1 MCVGWVR
8 AMCIVHVHGTVHVH
22 GRCVIRGSRGRG
34 LLTTYYVLLATC
46 YLLLATCY
54 LLLTRC
60 VIRGS
65 RGFGL
70 RCADHSLGVY
80 TDLEIRDCKHSAVG
94 ISR

>member
-1 MCVGWVR
+1 M
-8 AMCIVHVHGTVHVH
+8 H
-22 GRCVIRGSRGRG
+22 GRCVIRGSRGLG
-34 LLTTYYVLLATC
+34 LLTTYY
-46 YLLLATCY
+46 LLLTTCTTNH